1 MRIQI
6 TFLLVMLVS
15 LMQAQTTMVAFKAPE
30 STPENAKIL
39 VGSSSWQGGW
49 DASYGLPDHGYEL
62 TKAADDDYYRV
73 EVPADFCNAGIRFIL
88 NGDPENIAQW
98 LKDDGINYDTDSWG
112 NEDYKVE
119 ENGNIVYYF
128 NQFVAW
134 KKEVIVKS
142 NEIVFHAP
150 ESTPADAVICVGST
164 LFNWDYGFDNLT
176 NVIEMEKG
184 DDGLYRAEVETDF
197 VVGKGLRFVL
207 MGDNGEVDNVAVW
220 RTERNTY
227 DIDSWDHDKHIIVE
241 DYKII
246 YDVVKFYDWR
256 KNVENTSVS
265 ILFHAPESTPANGIV
280 YVGSRMF
287 NDDFGFTGTI
297 EALEMEKG
305 ADGIYKVT
313 TTMPF
318 VNQPLRFVLV
328 DEDNLSFDN
337 IALYLKAKPEDNP
350 DAEDEYDRDSWDHVV
365 TVGDDDAHVVEI
377 SKFVKW
383 TVNSSVGL
391 YTAPDAGEA
400 IIFAGDKSITIES
413 GELSE
418 VTVYDLLGNVCLK
431 KNVQKEIIPFQ
442 GKGVYIVQLLN
453 NSGKVTKKVVLK

>member
-1 MRIQI
+1 MRIKI

-176 NVIEMEKG
+176 I
-184 DDGLYRAEVETDF
+184 R
-197 VVGKGLRFVL
+197 
-207 MGDNGEVDNVAVW
+207 
-220 RTERNTY
+220 
-227 DIDSWDHDKHIIVE
+227 
-241 DYKII
+241 
-246 YDVVKFYDWR
+246 
-256 KNVENTSVS
+256 
-265 ILFHAPESTPANGIV
+265 
-280 YVGSRMF
+280 
-287 NDDFGFTGTI
+287 
-297 EALEMEKG
+297 
-305 ADGIYKVT
+305 
-313 TTMPF
+313 
-318 VNQPLRFVLV
+318 
-328 DEDNLSFDN
+328 
-337 IALYLKAKPEDNP
+337 
-350 DAEDEYDRDSWDHVV
+350 
-365 TVGDDDAHVVEI
+365 
-377 SKFVKW
+377 
-383 TVNSSVGL
+383 
-391 YTAPDAGEA
+391 
-400 IIFAGDKSITIES
+400 
-413 GELSE
+413 
-418 VTVYDLLGNVCLK
+418 
-431 KNVQKEIIPFQ
+431 
-442 GKGVYIVQLLN
+442 
-453 NSGKVTKKVVLK
+453 

>member
-1 MRIQI
+1 MRIKI

-305 ADGIYKVT
+305 AD
-313 TTMPF
+313 
-318 VNQPLRFVLV
+318 
-328 DEDNLSFDN
+328 
-337 IALYLKAKPEDNP
+337 LK
-350 DAEDEYDRDSWDHVV
+350 
-365 TVGDDDAHVVEI
+365 
-377 SKFVKW
+377 
-383 TVNSSVGL
+383 
-391 YTAPDAGEA
+391 
-400 IIFAGDKSITIES
+400 
-413 GELSE
+413 
-418 VTVYDLLGNVCLK
+418 
-431 KNVQKEIIPFQ
+431 
-442 GKGVYIVQLLN
+442 
-453 NSGKVTKKVVLK
+453 